1 MPYKA
6 DKFIKVYLTHSELFG
21 VKKARSELERM
32 INSVPLLG
40 MFEALSVL
48 SFSSSTDRATTQA
61 NFIEYIKS
69 FGDNSGIEYDP
80 QPLLIDR
87 IICTNQGT
95 LATWKW
101 LLAFGDASKIGH
113 RIEIQRGINLAIL
126 VQAAIADY
134 LYEEENE
141 DEKLIIFEIF
151 QNSLFNTHDN
161 IFSMLGRTKMIMSD
175 IARDEALFNAGEY
188 INFNSD
194 FETHY
199 GYTIEDYLIAIS
211 GLLSLFQSTSLS
223 STLTDINSVFSRTE
237 FCDLITEIIE
247 PLCFSFEEGKT
258 WALTAM
264 DNSWDFRLF
273 SAKPFLRFNENLII
287 PVSLQYLGDQLFS
300 SLYWKIR
307 RCYPG
312 HDSNF
317 IRFFGRPFEIYL
329 QNLLNDASN
338 SSNLRYEFIPEFS
351 YNNGQSKS
359 PDAMLKLGN
368 KLLVIE
374 GKAKG
379 VTEPSAI
386 YGDPKTI
393 ETDFN
398 RLVCEP
404 YNQVINRLIEI
415 RNDTTPPDDLLGVN
429 EFYIIVV
436 NQNDFPHLPTF
447 EDRVR
452 ATMLEEK
459 RVKIKYY
466 CHFDIEEFEQ
476 LCYLIGRSAKKPIF
490 RILDNHYRDY
500 PNVNFKNFLFTAHHP
515 VKRPKKTK
523 RAAQEFIECGLRRL
537 FQQNKE

>member
-1 MPYKA
+1 MPDTV

-211 GLLSLFQSTSLS
+211 GL
-223 STLTDINSVFSRTE
+223 
-237 FCDLITEIIE
+237 
-247 PLCFSFEEGKT
+247 
-258 WALTAM
+258 
-264 DNSWDFRLF
+264 
-273 SAKPFLRFNENLII
+273 
-287 PVSLQYLGDQLFS
+287 
-300 SLYWKIR
+300 
-307 RCYPG
+307 
-312 HDSNF
+312 
-317 IRFFGRPFEIYL
+317 
-329 QNLLNDASN
+329 
-338 SSNLRYEFIPEFS
+338 
-351 YNNGQSKS
+351 
-359 PDAMLKLGN
+359 
-368 KLLVIE
+368 
-374 GKAKG
+374 
-379 VTEPSAI
+379 
-386 YGDPKTI
+386 
-393 ETDFN
+393 
-398 RLVCEP
+398 
-404 YNQVINRLIEI
+404 
-415 RNDTTPPDDLLGVN
+415 
-429 EFYIIVV
+429 
-436 NQNDFPHLPTF
+436 
-447 EDRVR
+447 
-452 ATMLEEK
+452 
-459 RVKIKYY
+459 
-466 CHFDIEEFEQ
+466 
-476 LCYLIGRSAKKPIF
+476 
-490 RILDNHYRDY
+490 
-500 PNVNFKNFLFTAHHP
+500 
-515 VKRPKKTK
+515 
-523 RAAQEFIECGLRRL
+523 
-537 FQQNKE
+537 